1 MFDRTPWS
9 LASANTT
16 PLPPSP
22 APRTEVALQRVH
34 HAIVSCELAPG
45 LMIHEATLAE
55 RFRLGRAAVRVALT
69 RLEAIGFVQRQARQ
83 GWRVTPLDGTHVTAL
98 ILARRKLEPALAH
111 RLLSAEEV
119 QVLRPLAAAIGAA
132 AGRLEPAVVATA
144 RAAERR
150 IRDVLAEPSG
160 ALARRWFSELADHVS
175 RIVRAL
181 ESAGQPWTPADLG
194 PLIEA
199 LASGDA
205 ISAEQLIRAEIDG
218 FESAVAR
225 AMLTFS
231 PQVNPAM
238 RRRGRR
244 PLAPKPM
251 AVAPA
256 TKRKEE

>member
-9 LASANTT
+9 LVSANAT
-16 PLPPSP
+16 PVPPSP
-22 APRTEVALQRVH
+22 APRTEIALQRVH

-45 LMIHEATLAE
+45 SMIHEAVLAE
-55 RFRLGRAAVRVALT
+55 HFRLGRAAVRVALT
-69 RLEAIGFVQRQARQ
+69 RLEAIGFVERQARQ
-83 GWRVTPLDGTHVTAL
+83 GWRVTSLDGPHVAAL
-98 ILARRKLEPALAH
+98 ILARRQLEPALAR

-119 QVLRPLAAAIGAA
+119 QVLRALAIAVGAA
-132 AGRLEPAVVATA
+132 AGRQEPAIVATA

-150 IRDVLAEPSG
+150 MRDLLAEQSG

-181 ESAGQPWTPADLG
+181 EIAGLPLAPADLS

-205 ISAEQLIRAEIDG
+205 VSAERLIRAEIDG
-218 FESAVAR
+218 FEIAVAR
-225 AMLTFS
+225 AMLSFA
-231 PQVNPAM
+231 PQVHPAK

-251 AVAPA
+251 AAAPA
-256 TKRKEE
+256 TKRREE

>member
-1 MFDRTPWS
+1 MFDRSPWS
-9 LASANTT
+9 LASANAT

-22 APRTEVALQRVH
+22 ASRTEIALQCVH
-34 HAIVSCELAPG
+34 HAVVSCELAPG
-45 LMIHEATLAE
+45 LLIHEASLAE

-83 GWRVTPLDGTHVTAL
+83 GWRVTPLDGPHVTAL
-98 ILARRKLEPALAH
+98 ILARRQLEPALSR
-111 RLLSAEEV
+111 RLLPAEEV
-119 QVLRPLAAAIGAA
+119 QVLRPLAVAVGAA
-132 AGRLEPAVVATA
+132 VGRQEPAVVATA
-144 RAAERR
+144 RAAERQ

-175 RIVRAL
+175 RTVRAL
-181 ESAGQPWTPADLG
+181 EIAGQPVAPADLG

-199 LASGDA
+199 LAAGDA
-205 ISAEQLIRAEIDG
+205 ITAEQLIRAEIDR
-218 FESAVAR
+218 FEIAVAR
-225 AMLTFS
+225 AMLNFA
-231 PQVNPAM
+231 PQAYPVK

-256 TKRKEE
+256 TKRREE